1 MQILD
6 YVCVWNI
13 VEKAIKTKIE
23 NLKNLNSVHTLVR
36 SMYMIIC
43 SEVARSYWQKA
54 NLEEELNHSY
64 YSESHIFN
72 QIEIPLL
79 HFFPNLLSSQRIN
92 VKSLLFSPSLLC
104 CSFSKPAVQY
114 VVCALS
120 HSSHVQLFATL
131 WIVAC
136 QAPLSMGLSR
146 QEYWNGLPCTAPGD
160 LPTQGWNPGLPHL
173 LHCRWILYDQTTR
186 KPPNQQ
192 CVCPVLSHSVVSDSL
207 QPHEL

>member
-1 MQILD
+1 
-6 YVCVWNI
+6 
-13 VEKAIKTKIE
+13 
-23 NLKNLNSVHTLVR
+23 
-36 SMYMIIC
+36 MIIC

-114 VVCALS
+114 VVCVLS

-136 QAPLSMGLSR
+136 QAPLSVEFSR
-146 QEYWNGLPCTAPGD
+146 QGYWSVLPCHALLQGIF
-160 LPTQGWNPGLPHL
+160 PTQGSNPCLLHL
-173 LHCRWILYDQTTR
+173 LHCRQILYCCT
-186 KPPNQQ
+186 P
-192 CVCPVLSHSVVSDSL
+192 
-207 QPHEL
+207 